1 MSVLRVKEFMKKKES
16 IQKSSKK
23 ETRPG
28 SRLLFSGLGKMSMA
42 SGFQKCLTKPDQLDP
57 ADYYQIFVKRR
68 YDFFLLMVS
77 SS

>member
-1 MSVLRVKEFMKKKES
+1 MSVLGVKEFMKKKES

-42 SGFQKCLTKPDQLDP
+42 YCFQKRLTKPAHLDP

-68 YDFFLLMVS
+68 YGFFLLMVS
-77 SS
+77 ST

>member
-1 MSVLRVKEFMKKKES
+1 MSVLGVKEFMKKKES

-28 SRLLFSGLGKMSMA
+28 SRLLFSGLGRMSMA
-42 SGFQKCLTKPDQLDP
+42 YGFLETINKPAHLDP

-68 YDFFLLMVS
+68 YGFFLLMAS